1 MVDRVLF
8 KRRQLDGI
16 AAGTVTLA
24 FRRWERPRVKAGT
37 RLRTAVGV
45 VAIDA
50 VQEVDDV
57 TTDEARRAGVTSRAE
72 ALGEGRS
79 GRLYRIELRFEGA
92 DPRLALRAGEPTP
105 EDFRRLERMG
115 PWTYDV
121 LRAIADKPGVRAA
134 DLAAG
139 LGREKRPFKAD
150 VRKLK
155 ELGLTES
162 LPTGY
167 RLSPRGRAVL
177 LSFDVGSSHD
187 RVGPHP
193 HERRA
198 RWGRG
203 PPLEPQVIAPH
214 KRETAELHMHTVGH
228 GDVGTAHQ
236 REHADLRLRPFDD
249 RIGEIEIRAAH
260 QVDDRAARRDPPAPA
275 VIAAAHDPHDPAACA
290 GAPRRRRRRPG

>member
-1 MVDRVLF
+1 MVGRVLF

-24 FRRWERPRVKAGT
+24 FRRWERARVKAGT

-50 VQEVDDV
+50 VEEVEDV
-57 TTDEARRAGVTSRAE
+57 TADEVRRAGLSSRAE
-72 ALGEGRS
+72 ALGDGRP
-79 GRLYRIELRFEGA
+79 GRLYRIELHLDGP
-92 DPRLALRAGEPTP
+92 DPRISLRAGEPTP

-115 PWTYDV
+115 PWAHEV
-121 LRAIADKPGVRAA
+121 LRAIAEHPGVRAA

-139 LGREKRPFKAD
+139 FGREKLPFKAD

-177 LSFDVGSSHD
+177 LSLTSV
-187 RVGPHP
+187 
-193 HERRA
+193 
-198 RWGRG
+198 
-203 PPLEPQVIAPH
+203 PPMTE
-214 KRETAELHMHTVGH
+214 
-228 GDVGTAHQ
+228 
-236 REHADLRLRPFDD
+236 
-249 RIGEIEIRAAH
+249 
-260 QVDDRAARRDPPAPA
+260 
-275 VIAAAHDPHDPAACA
+275 
-290 GAPRRRRRRPG
+290 

>member
-1 MVDRVLF
+1 MVGRVLF

-92 DPRLALRAGEPTP
+92 DPRIALRAGEPTP

-115 PWTYDV
+115 PWTYGV

-177 LSFDVGSSHD
+177 LSLTSV
-187 RVGPHP
+187 
-193 HERRA
+193 
-198 RWGRG
+198 
-203 PPLEPQVIAPH
+203 PPMTE
-214 KRETAELHMHTVGH
+214 
-228 GDVGTAHQ
+228 
-236 REHADLRLRPFDD
+236 
-249 RIGEIEIRAAH
+249 
-260 QVDDRAARRDPPAPA
+260 
-275 VIAAAHDPHDPAACA
+275 
-290 GAPRRRRRRPG
+290 